1 MHIEMIRFDAVFDV
15 VERSGTFSF
24 KSGGRTEYGVRL
36 QNHAIPRQ
44 GATYAV
50 AFAKR
55 GNWQSVMGWRDLA
68 ASDVVLAPST
78 MSTGFGFYVLSDLII
93 YGWLFFA
100 GALLVAGGLALALIA
115 LAAPPAW
122 AVFWLLRRRR
132 ELKDALLAA
141 RL

>member
-1 MHIEMIRFDAVFDV
+1 MHIEMIRFDTVFDV

-44 GATYAV
+44 GAPYAV
-50 AFAKR
+50 AFAER

-68 ASDVVLAPST
+68 SGDAVLAQST
-78 MSTGFGFYVLSDLII
+78 MSFQFWVLGDLIV
-93 YGWLFFA
+93 YGWLFCA
-100 GALLVAGGLALALIA
+100 GLLLVAGGVALAVLALV
-115 LAAPPAW
+115 APAAW
-122 AVFWLLRRRR
+122 AVFLLMRRSRKV
-132 ELKDALLAA
+132 KDALLAA